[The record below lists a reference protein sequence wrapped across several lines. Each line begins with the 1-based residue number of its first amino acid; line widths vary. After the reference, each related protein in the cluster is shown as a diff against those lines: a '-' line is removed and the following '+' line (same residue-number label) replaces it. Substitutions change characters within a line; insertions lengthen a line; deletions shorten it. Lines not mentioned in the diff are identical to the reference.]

1 MQERVQE
8 CRLVRR
14 GRGWSRDLKKTLE
27 GSALVS
33 ALSEQLLGL
42 TLRDPARDKGE
53 ARLPFPP
60 TPTPP
65 LWKCFPSL
73 CGPTAP
79 TSWGH
84 REGGVS

>member
-14 GRGWSRDLKKTLE
+14 GRGWSPDLKRTLE

-60 TPTPP
+60 TPTPSAVKVLSKP
-65 LWKCFPSL
+65 LRTHCSD
-73 CGPTAP
+73 
-79 TSWGH
+79 
-84 REGGVS
+84 